1 MRAGDESADASAA
14 RQPGGS
20 VPVLPGAEL
29 IAHDG
34 DDIGVLLC
42 HGFTGNPSSLAAW
55 AQRLADD
62 GRTVRVP
69 RLPGHG
75 TTWQEMNRTRWEDW
89 YAVLEAELLALL
101 QRCEVVI
108 VGGLSMG
115 GALALRLAEEH
126 PADVA
131 GLALVN
137 PAVTLSD
144 PRLRLLPVLKHL
156 VASVPGIGSDIAQ
169 PGAVELAYDRTPLSA
184 LHSSMKGY
192 AMVARDLPKIT
203 QPLLLM
209 HSPQDHVVPPRSS
222 SMVLSRVSSKDIT
235 EVLLQRSYHVATLD
249 HDAELI
255 EQTSSEFITR
265 VAGAR
270 ERSGP
275 AGDGST
281 RATT

>member
-1 MRAGDESADASAA
+1 MRARTASLDASAA

-20 VPVLPGAEL
+20 VPVLPGAEP
-29 IAHDG
+29 IVYDG
-34 DDIGVLLC
+34 DDVGVLLC
-42 HGFTGNPSSLAAW
+42 HGFTSNPSSLAPW
-55 AQRLADD
+55 ARRLADD

-75 TTWQEMNRTRWEDW
+75 TSWQEMNRTRWDDW
-89 YAVLEAELLALL
+89 YAVVQAELVVLR
-101 QRCEVVI
+101 QRCAVVV

-115 GALALRLAEEH
+115 GALALRLAEDNGS
-126 PADVA
+126 DVA
-131 GLALVN
+131 GLVLVN
-137 PAVTLSD
+137 PAVRLSD

-156 VASVPGIGSDIAQ
+156 VASVPGIGSDIAK

-184 LHSSMKGY
+184 LHSSVKGY

-209 HSPQDHVVPPRSS
+209 HSQQDHVVPPRSS
-222 SMVLSRVSSKDIT
+222 STVLSRVSSKDIT

-255 EQTSSEFITR
+255 EQTSSEFISR
-265 VAGAR
+265 VAGSR
-270 ERSGP
+270 EHSGP

>member
-1 MRAGDESADASAA
+1 
-14 RQPGGS
+14 
-20 VPVLPGAEL
+20 VPVLPGAEP

-34 DDIGVLLC
+34 DDVGVLLC

-55 AQRLADD
+55 ARRLADD

-89 YAVLEAELLALL
+89 YAVVEAELLALVE
-101 QRCEVVI
+101 RCEVVV

-115 GALALRLAEEH
+115 GALALRLAQEH
-126 PADVA
+126 GPDVA
-131 GLALVN
+131 GLVLVN

-144 PRLRLLPVLKHL
+144 PRLRLLPVLKHV
-156 VASVPGIGSDIAQ
+156 VASLPGIGSDIAK

-184 LHSSMKGY
+184 LHSSVKGY
-192 AMVARDLPKIT
+192 AVVARDLPRIT

-235 EVLLQRSYHVATLD
+235 EVPLQRSYHVATLD

-265 VAGAR
+265 VAGSR
-270 ERSGP
+270 QRSGP